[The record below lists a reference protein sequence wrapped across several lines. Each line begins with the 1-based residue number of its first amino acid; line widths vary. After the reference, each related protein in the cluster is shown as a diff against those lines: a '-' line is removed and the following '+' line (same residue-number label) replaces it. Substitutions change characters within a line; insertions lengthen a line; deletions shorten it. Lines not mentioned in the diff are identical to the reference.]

1 MSASSVVVSPP
12 SHWTSTARSSSS
24 ATTLP
29 YVPARHTSAPV
40 CPLGA
45 AAVRDSSS
53 DDSSDDELDD
63 ELESE
68 LIALAAGRGALT
80 WAAVTC
86 NARPALYAATKA
98 LAAVR
103 VLPASGVSN
112 AARGVPMKN
121 WDLE

>member
-1 MSASSVVVSPP
+1 MS
-12 SHWTSTARSSSS
+12 
-24 ATTLP
+24 
-29 YVPARHTSAPV
+29 
-40 CPLGA
+40 
-45 AAVRDSSS
+45 D
-53 DDSSDDELDD
+53 SDDEL
-63 ELESE
+63 EYE
-68 LIALAAGRGALT
+68 LIALAACRGALT

-103 VLPASGVSN
+103 VLPASGASN

>member
-1 MSASSVVVSPP
+1 MGSLNYALHKSKEVSDDCLE
-12 SHWTSTARSSSS
+12 TMRR
-24 ATTLP
+24 TTLEIN
-29 YVPARHTSAPV
+29 AILA
-40 CPLGA
+40 
-45 AAVRDSSS
+45 
-53 DDSSDDELDD
+53 DDSSDD

-98 LAAVR
+98 LAAVSL
-103 VLPASGVSN
+103 LPASGASN

>member
-1 MSASSVVVSPP
+1 MSPP
-12 SHWTSTARSSSS
+12 SHRTFTSPSSSTA
-24 ATTLP
+24 TTVP
-29 YVPARHTSAPV
+29 YVPATTCRTFAPV
-40 CPLGA
+40 WTLGGA
-45 AAVRDSSS
+45 AVCGSSSS
-53 DDSSDDELDD
+53 DESSDDEPDD

-98 LAAVR
+98 LAAVSL
-103 VLPASGVSN
+103 LPASGASN